1 GTVLQGIAYA
11 PMRAEVRAARSRRA
25 DEDHDVRRGARVL
38 IVMGGTD
45 ATGAAG
51 TLAAVCAAADGV
63 AHVSVIA
70 PEHSW
75 DAVRA
80 EAGELACMGVP
91 SLLVAVVENQRAGY
105 EAALA
110 ERIARGLGTLEQ
122 VRADP
127 SAATAEVERA
137 VADLRARRT
146 WAPVGREKVDGHG
159 AER

>member
-1 GTVLQGIAYA
+1 
-11 PMRAEVRAARSRRA
+11 
-25 DEDHDVRRGARVL
+25 
-38 IVMGGTD
+38 
-45 ATGAAG
+45 
-51 TLAAVCAAADGV
+51 
-63 AHVSVIA
+63 
-70 PEHSW
+70 HSW

-80 EAGELACMGVP
+80 EAGEAVELLGPSPAFLEHASAADLVVSAAGTTAWELACIGVP

-127 SAATAEVERA
+127 SAATAEVELA

-159 AER
+159 AERIVAAWDEAQIGRASGRGRGEGWRDARCVQTETAGH